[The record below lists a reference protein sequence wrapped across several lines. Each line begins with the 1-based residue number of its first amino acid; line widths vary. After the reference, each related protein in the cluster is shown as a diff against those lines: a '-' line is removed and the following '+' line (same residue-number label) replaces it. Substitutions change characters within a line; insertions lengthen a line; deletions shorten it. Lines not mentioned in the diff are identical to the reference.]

1 MVENRWYHV
10 YELLAIIGDAE
21 FIDWDDH
28 LAIFQLARDIEK
40 KSKKKSE
47 EKKRLRSMSKIELS
61 RYKQG

>member
-1 MVENRWYHV
+1 MVENRWYYV
-10 YELLAIIGDAE
+10 DELLAIIGDAE

-40 KSKKKSE
+40 KSE
-47 EKKRLRSMSKIELS
+47 EKKRLRMS